1 MNPEYYVLIDDAQSG
16 PYTIQQI
23 ESMLATGKIS
33 PATSIWTEGQAEWQP
48 LSTLNLR
55 SASAP
60 PPLAGVRPP
69 PIRPTMPGMP
79 PAPGKTEGL
88 AIWSL
93 ILGLLTFLFSIFTAI
108 PAVICG
114 HLALGKIKK
123 SGGALSG
130 RGMAIAGLVIGYLGL
145 TIIPVAILAAIALPA
160 FTAVQEKAT
169 EIRSLSNAKQIGMA
183 CRQYANDNHG
193 SFPPNLD
200 ALFPTYLPNRAVLV
214 SPLMPADPDGYTY
227 TDLPNPLPPILF

>member
-1 MNPEYYVLIDDAQSG
+1 
-16 PYTIQQI
+16 
-23 ESMLATGKIS
+23 
-33 PATSIWTEGQAEWQP
+33 
-48 LSTLNLR
+48 
-55 SASAP
+55 
-60 PPLAGVRPP
+60 
-69 PIRPTMPGMP
+69 
-79 PAPGKTEGL
+79 
-88 AIWSL
+88 
-93 ILGLLTFLFSIFTAI
+93 
-108 PAVICG
+108 
-114 HLALGKIKK
+114 
-123 SGGALSG
+123 
-130 RGMAIAGLVIGYLGL
+130 MAIAGLVIGYLGL

-227 TDLPNPLPPILF
+227 TDGLTESSPANTILIEDKYGSTKHVRLVVYVDDSAQVIRSP